1 MRAPDR
7 GWVSLVLRAL
17 AIAGLVYLTIPLV
30 MLFPLSVD
38 PSPFLRFPP
47 QDFSL
52 FWYREYL
59 SSGPWI
65 DSTLLSLRVGL
76 GASAIATVLGTL
88 AAIGLVRGGFP
99 GRRAIAVLVVSP
111 MLLPLIVMAIAI
123 YAVYAAMGLVGKPLG
138 LTLAHAV
145 LALPFVVLNV
155 GAALQAVP
163 KSYEE
168 AALSLGAHP
177 AVVLIRVTL
186 PLIWR
191 GIAAGAVFAFVV
203 SFDEVVIAMFL
214 SGTTAVTL
222 PKRMLDGIF
231 YDLSPMLAAVSALLV
246 VLNVVLATLGLS
258 LARGARRAGRSST
271 P

>member
-1 MRAPDR
+1 M
-7 GWVSLVLRAL
+7 
-17 AIAGLVYLTIPLV
+17 
-30 MLFPLSVD
+30 
-38 PSPFLRFPP
+38 
-47 QDFSL
+47 
-52 FWYREYL
+52 
-59 SSGPWI
+59 
-65 DSTLLSLRVGL
+65 
-76 GASAIATVLGTL
+76 LGTL

-123 YAVYAAMGLVGKPLG
+123 YAVYAAMGREASGPD
-138 LTLAHAV
+138 AC
-145 LALPFVVLNV
+145 PR
-155 GAALQAVP
+155 GAGASVRRVERGCGASAVP

-177 AVVLIRVTL
+177 AVALILVTL

-258 LARGARRAGRSST
+258 LAKGARRAGRSST